1 MAFEAANYLVTRDI
15 ALRSGFINTRHRT
28 KDGYFILNDR
38 DLSCVRFTVDEYVN
52 GLSGVKKISKAEA
65 KKLIRENN
73 YAIGDITEEAETV
86 ATESGENTE
95 TTNEETVKAES
106 ETSETSEASETEQ
119 EEEE

>member
-73 YAIGDITEEAETV
+73 YAIGDITEGTETV
-86 ATESGENTE
+86 ATKSGENTE
-95 TTNEETVKAES
+95 TTNEETVKTES
-106 ETSETSEASETEQ
+106 ETSETEQ
-119 EEEE
+119 EEE

>member
-15 ALRSGFINTRHRT
+15 ALRSGFISTRHRT

-86 ATESGENTE
+86 ATKSDENTE
-95 TTNEETVKAES
+95 TANEKTAETES
-106 ETSETSEASETEQ
+106 ETSKTEQ
-119 EEEE
+119 EEE

>member
-15 ALRSGFINTRHRT
+15 ALRSGFISTRHRT

-52 GLSGVKKISKAEA
+52 GLSGVEKISKAEA

-73 YAIGDITEEAETV
+73 YAIGDITEETETV
-86 ATESGENTE
+86 ATESDENAE
-95 TTNEETVKAES
+95 TANEETVETES
-106 ETSETSEASETEQ
+106 ETSETSETEQ

>member
-73 YAIGDITEEAETV
+73 YAIGDITEGTETV
-86 ATESGENTE
+86 ATESGENIE
-95 TTNEETVKAES
+95 TTNEETVKTES
-106 ETSETSEASETEQ
+106 ETSETEQ
-119 EEEE
+119 EEE

>member
-15 ALRSGFINTRHRT
+15 ALRSGFISTRHRT
-28 KDGYFILNDR
+28 KDGHFILNDR

-73 YAIGDITEEAETV
+73 YAIGDRIEETETV
-86 ATESGENTE
+86 ATESDENTE
-95 TTNEETVKAES
+95 TANKGTGKTES
-106 ETSETSEASETEQ
+106 ETNETEQ
-119 EEEE
+119 EEE

>member
-15 ALRSGFINTRHRT
+15 ALRSGFISTRHRT
-28 KDGYFILNDR
+28 KDGHFILNDR
-38 DLSCVRFTVDEYVN
+38 DLSCVRFTVDEYV
-52 GLSGVKKISKAEA
+52 SGVKKISKAEA

-73 YAIGDITEEAETV
+73 YAIGDTMEETETV

-95 TTNEETVKAES
+95 TANDETVETES
-106 ETSETSEASETEQ
+106 ETSETEQ

>member
-15 ALRSGFINTRHRT
+15 ALRSGFISTRHRT
-28 KDGYFILNDR
+28 KDGHFILNDR
-38 DLSCVRFTVDEYVN
+38 DLSCVRFTVDEYVS

-73 YAIGDITEEAETV
+73 YAIGDTMEETETV
-86 ATESGENTE
+86 AMESGENTE
-95 TTNEETVKAES
+95 TANDETVETES
-106 ETSETSEASETEQ
+106 ETSETSETEQ

>member
-73 YAIGDITEEAETV
+73 YAIGDTMEETKTV
-86 ATESGENTE
+86 ATESDENTE
-95 TTNEETVKAES
+95 TANEETVETES
-106 ETSETSEASETEQ
+106 ETSETEQ
-119 EEEE
+119 EEE

>member
-15 ALRSGFINTRHRT
+15 ALRSGFISTRHRT

-52 GLSGVKKISKAEA
+52 GLSGVKKISKAEV

-73 YAIGDITEEAETV
+73 YAIGDITEETETV
-86 ATESGENTE
+86 ATESDENTE
-95 TTNEETVKAES
+95 TANEGTGETKS
-106 ETSETSEASETEQ
+106 ETNETEQ
-119 EEEE
+119 EEE

>member
-73 YAIGDITEEAETV
+73 YAIGDITERTETV

-95 TTNEETVKAES
+95 TTNEETVKTES
-106 ETSETSEASETEQ
+106 ETSETEQ
-119 EEEE
+119 EEE